1 MGIEPAEN
9 NGGKA
14 VSLRVLL
21 VGEESAGVQTLK
33 MLSEGNHRIIGVMAS
48 PTRKAV
54 GGMTLWQHAEKL
66 GLRTWPAEMVK
77 DPAFARVLAAE
88 GVDLLL
94 NVHSLFVIKPE
105 IVEAAALGSYNLHP
119 GPLPRYAGLNAPS
132 WAIYHGETRHGV
144 TLHRMLAGIDT
155 GPIAYQA
162 LFDIDDSDNGF
173 SVSAKCIKHGL
184 ELIRRLL
191 VDAASGPSA
200 IPAIEQDLSQRNYF
214 GKGTPQ
220 GGWLAWDRPA
230 REIHNFVRA
239 ADFSPF
245 PSPWINPRSV
255 AGGREIGFTRTSI
268 TGLATEARPGT
279 VGRSAEGSAVV
290 ACRDQWLEIRR
301 VIVDGRNLNPTD
313 VLPPGEILVG
323 EDTNQIS
330 ASLPR

>member
-1 MGIEPAEN
+1 MVIEPAEIDEGRGN
-9 NGGKA
+9 
-14 VSLRVLL
+14 SLRVLL

-105 IVEAAALGSYNLHP
+105 IVEAAAFGSYNLHP

-132 WAIYHGETRHGV
+132 WAIYHGETMHGV

-162 LFDIDDSDNGF
+162 LFDIDEADNGF
-173 SVSAKCIKHGL
+173 SVSAKCIKYGL

-191 VDAASGPSA
+191 VDAASGPSN
-200 IPAIEQDLSQRNYF
+200 IPAIEQDLTQRNYF
-214 GKGTPQ
+214 GKGTPED
-220 GGWLAWDRPA
+220 GWLAWDRPA
-230 REIHNFVRA
+230 RDIHNFVRA

-245 PSPWINPRSV
+245 QSPWINPRSL
-255 AGGREIGFTRTSI
+255 AGGREIAFIRTSI
-268 TGLATEARPGT
+268 TGLATDARPGT
-279 VGRSAEGSAVV
+279 VGRSATGSAIV

-301 VIVDGRNLNPTD
+301 ALVEGRNVNPTD
-313 VLPPGEILVG
+313 VLPPGELLEWRG
-323 EDTNQIS
+323 ANQVS
-330 ASLPR
+330 ASHTH